1 MSALIAALFNN
12 GRAEARAA
20 KCRLACSA
28 RAHSCARPTNQT
40 ERNQPMKKKT
50 YQQITKGMKMKNW
63 EIRERS
69 DGKRFL
75 YVRYI
80 PKAAQSRS

>member
-1 MSALIAALFNN
+1 
-12 GRAEARAA
+12 
-20 KCRLACSA
+20 
-28 RAHSCARPTNQT
+28 
-40 ERNQPMKKKT
+40 MKKKT
-50 YQQITKGMKMKNW
+50 YQQITKGMKMRNW

-80 PKAAQSRS
+80 PKAATNEPSPEEAI

>member
-1 MSALIAALFNN
+1 MAATRSYCETANPPQPLR
-12 GRAEARAA
+12 GI
-20 KCRLACSA
+20 
-28 RAHSCARPTNQT
+28 TNQT

-50 YQQITKGMKMKNW
+50 YQQITKGMKMRNW

-80 PKAAQSRS
+80 PKAATNEPSPEEAI

>member
-1 MSALIAALFNN
+1 
-12 GRAEARAA
+12 
-20 KCRLACSA
+20 
-28 RAHSCARPTNQT
+28 
-40 ERNQPMKKKT
+40 MKKKT
-50 YQQITKGMKMKNW
+50 YQQITKGMKMRNW

-80 PKAAQSRS
+80 LKAATNEPSPEEAI